1 MAVGEGREER
11 CGVAP
16 AVVHWLRLVSES
28 ARSSVDL
35 QLERGRLVESL
46 YSGSWTFAENLELGP
61 TAVLGTELGTVLG
74 TSDLVLL
81 LLST

>member
-16 AVVHWLRLVSES
+16 AVVHWVRLVSAS
-28 ARSSVDL
+28 ARTSVDL

-46 YSGSWTFAENLELGP
+46 YSGSWIFAGNLELDL
-61 TAVLGTELGTVLG
+61 TAVLGTELETVLG
-74 TSDLVLL
+74 TSDLVLFL
-81 LLST
+81 LA